1 MILVRA
7 LLTLSLLTLVPASG
21 WAKTF
26 EVGPEKQY
34 KTLNDGLEAAAD
46 GDRIVIDEGEHFDC
60 AIIKLNDIVIEGAG
74 KDGSTILTDKA
85 CGGKALLVT
94 AGDNITIRN
103 LTLTRARVP
112 DKNGAGIRAEGK
124 SLIVERVKFIN
135 NQNGILS
142 GPRPDGTIIIRDSD
156 FVRNGICDPG
166 CAHGAYIGNSKLLRI
181 ENSRFSDT
189 RQGHH
194 IKSRAARTEIIGC
207 TIADG
212 PNGTASYLIE
222 IPNGGSVL
230 IRDNTLEKGPKA
242 ENRSTAI
249 SIGAEGVTQP
259 TREIMIANNKFTNAG
274 RYNTYFVTNLTATE
288 AVLKGNKF
296 TGQIEPLKGDG
307 EVQ

>member
-7 LLTLSLLTLVPASG
+7 LLTLSLLALVPASG

-34 KTLNDGLEAAAD
+34 KTLNDGLDAAAD
-46 GDRIVIDEGEHFDC
+46 GDRIVIDQGEHFDC

-85 CGGKALLVT
+85 CAGKALLIT
-94 AGDNITIRN
+94 SGDNITIRN

-142 GPRPDGTIIIRDSD
+142 GSRPDGTIIIRDSD
-156 FVRNGICDPG
+156 FVRNGICDPS
-166 CAHGAYIGNSKLLRI
+166 CAHGVYIGNSKLLRI

-230 IRDNTLEKGPKA
+230 IRDNTMEKGPKA

-249 SIGAEGVTQP
+249 SIGAEGVTQA
-259 TREIMIANNKFTNAG
+259 TKEIMIVNNKFTNAG